1 MTLDI
6 TLKQATE
13 QLEEAKRLVAQ
24 AAKVRHELE
33 EKERLEKIKSQPI
46 PWVGID
52 KNEKPTIS
60 YGETF
65 EHKLHEIH
73 DELHKSIDDLN
84 DKRQDAEN
92 EISSIIDTYN
102 NEIDDHAER
111 INDYRERL
119 KELFDDSFSEIEL
132 IDGYE
137 DVVPRKVYER
147 YKEFMNLLEDITD
160 GGEIFEPD
168 QVDSYYELDSYAIGN
183 TEEKTNTLI
192 RASDNL
198 LEAITAS
205 ELTQGLYEIPGYDG
219 PKSKNR
225 IRAQWEGEKNEC
237 VSDTEQSTT

>member
-6 TLKQATE
+6 TLAQATE

-46 PWVGID
+46 PWIGID
-52 KNEKPTIS
+52 EHEMPTIS

-65 EHKLHEIH
+65 EHKLNEIH

-92 EISSIIDTYN
+92 EISNIIDAYN
-102 NEIDDHAER
+102 SEIDDHAER

-147 YKEFMNLLEDITD
+147 YKELMNLLEDITD
-160 GGEIFEPD
+160 GSEIFEPD
-168 QVDSYYELDSYAIGN
+168 QVDSYYELDSYALDN

-198 LEAITAS
+198 LEAIAAS
-205 ELTQGLYEIPGYDG
+205 ELTQGMYEIPGCDG

-225 IRAQWEGEKNEC
+225 IRAQWDNNEC
-237 VSDTEQSTT
+237 VSST